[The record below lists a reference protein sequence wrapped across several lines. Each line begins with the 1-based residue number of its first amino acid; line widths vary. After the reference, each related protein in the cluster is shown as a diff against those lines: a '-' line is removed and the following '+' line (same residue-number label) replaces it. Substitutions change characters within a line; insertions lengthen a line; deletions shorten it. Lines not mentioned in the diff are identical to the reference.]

1 MSTIVPRFK
10 VPFFSLFQN
19 VFSFS
24 SWKIYLIWKW
34 ELPIHKMFTLPLF
47 LLLLLLVAA
56 SGRWNTWVE
65 AGVGV
70 EAGSAALLNINRRSA
85 VHGTTHVLQWRS
97 TRAWAHWG
105 CGAESWA
112 GSGEL
117 SSQLLDAACLSPAWT
132 YAWAAAHWHSS
143 AHPKVA
149 LNVELIREE
158 LVLVGSPPSKLSCYL
173 WLSTGVQLQ
182 LVLELSL
189 TLLILNF
196 SNCFFRSWNL
206 IYLFTVPVRS
216 GFQSWSWLKFVHSY
230 SNRWLKLTQF
240 LQPLTWVK
248 PTFFTLS
255 SYLWLLAQSVG
266 FCQ

>member
-1 MSTIVPRFK
+1 MSNIVPRFE

-132 YAWAAAHWHSS
+132 YAWAAAHCHS
-143 AHPKVA
+143 AHPNVA
-149 LNVELIREE
+149 SNVELRSWFWWDLPQQAE
-158 LVLVGSPPSKLSCYL
+158 LLLVTVHWSPAATCAWAFSHPAHLKLFQLLFSKLKSD
-173 WLSTGVQLQ
+173 
-182 LVLELSL
+182 LSL
-189 TLLILNF
+189 HCPSALWI
-196 SNCFFRSWNL
+196 
-206 IYLFTVPVRS
+206 PE
-216 GFQSWSWLKFVHSY
+216 
-230 SNRWLKLTQF
+230 LKLIEICPFF
-240 LQPLTWVK
+240 LQPLTQVDSN
-248 PTFFTLS
+248 S
-255 SYLWLLAQSVG
+255 SNRWLQSN
-266 FCQ
+266 